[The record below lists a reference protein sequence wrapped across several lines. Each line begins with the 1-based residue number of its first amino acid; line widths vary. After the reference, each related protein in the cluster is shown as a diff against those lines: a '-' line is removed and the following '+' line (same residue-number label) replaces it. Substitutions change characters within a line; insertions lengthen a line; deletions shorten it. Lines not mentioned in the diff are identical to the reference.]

1 MIVVAGSGLKL
12 TKVESD
18 PNSAPAYDA
27 PRGFHQARCDEKGRV
42 KLPAALHQ
50 YLRALGEKKLF
61 VTTLDER
68 TARLYPISSW
78 KETEKILE
86 NAGDD
91 AEAAEHVT
99 FLANHYGVDSDMD
112 DQGRLLLPKEL
123 RQELG
128 LENQPVWLLWSKGKI
143 EMLGETVYKQRFDEA
158 RGRKTDALARLKARG
173 V

>member
-1 MIVVAGSGLKL
+1 M
-12 TKVESD
+12 E
-18 PNSAPAYDA
+18 PNPSPAPPEA

-42 KLPAALHQ
+42 KIPAALHQ
-50 YLRALGEKKLF
+50 YLKAIGEKKLF

-86 NAGDD
+86 NATDEAQASED
-91 AEAAEHVT
+91 AL

-112 DQGRLLLPKEL
+112 DQGRLLIPKEL
-123 RQELG
+123 RQQLG
-128 LENQPVWLLWSKGKI
+128 LESQPVWLIWTKGKI
-143 EMLGETVYKQRFDEA
+143 EMLGETVYKQRFSEVRSRMADS
-158 RGRKTDALARLKARG
+158 LARVKAKG